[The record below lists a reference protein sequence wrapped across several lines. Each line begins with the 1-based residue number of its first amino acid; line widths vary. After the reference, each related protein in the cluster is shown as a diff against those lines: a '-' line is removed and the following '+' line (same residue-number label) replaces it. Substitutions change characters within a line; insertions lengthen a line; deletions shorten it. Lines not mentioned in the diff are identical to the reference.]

1 MKPKPLSFQRAIV
14 PTSLPG
20 DGATPLGHLRGPP
33 DGTDP
38 GGAAERELF
47 KIDLTFAL
55 LPTDPTELA
64 GLDHEARVRVTACE
78 WPLTLPLHAEAARL
92 ARSRYTPIDSKNAS
106 KLGQPPRELIHHTG
120 KSPLYVACVTALSSA
135 ASVRP
140 KRSSVKSRM
149 SASSCLEAIAAAS
162 QTILTSTASFSQLRD
177 QCVARF
183 AHAWSGAMYARNS
196 ADDVLH
202 ANERCY
208 RLLAMNAKFS
218 RICQR
223 YLQSCE
229 RRSICRAAS
238 GESLWHRWQ
247 PDRA

>member
-20 DGATPLGHLRGPP
+20 DGATPLGNLRGPA

-55 LPTDPTELA
+55 LPTDQTELA
-64 GLDHEARVRVTACE
+64 HEARVRVTACE

-106 KLGQPPRELIHHTG
+106 KLKPPRKLIHYSG
-120 KSPLYVACVTALSSA
+120 KSPLNVTCVTALSSA

-140 KRSSVKSRM
+140 KRSSATSRM
-149 SASSCLEAIAAAS
+149 SASSFLMAIAAAS

-183 AHAWSGAMYARNS
+183 AHEWSGALHARNS

-202 ANERCY
+202 ANERCC
-208 RLLAMNAKFS
+208 RLYW
-218 RICQR
+218 R
-223 YLQSCE
+223 
-229 RRSICRAAS
+229 
-238 GESLWHRWQ
+238 
-247 PDRA
+247 